1 MVAVFRLGRK
11 LHSFAFLL
19 CATFALV
26 ACESSVVG
34 GGPVIDPQDAVPV
47 ALLLPKTASN
57 GGPAIS
63 ASFENAARLAMADL
77 GGAGIDLRVYDTGGN
92 ATRAAQVAAEAADDG
107 AKIIVGP
114 LFGEAAAA
122 AGSAVASRGI
132 NVLSFSNNTTIAGGN
147 VFVLGSTFQ
156 NTADRL
162 VGYATRNGKG
172 GILIVHGNDG
182 QELIGRDAISRAIGF
197 NGARLAGTVSFPL
210 SQQGVIGAVP
220 TIAAEAQA
228 TGAQSIFMT
237 SGTDGAIPFLAE
249 LLPENGIDNST
260 YQFIG
265 LQRMDIPSGALSLDG
280 LQGAWFA
287 LPDPG
292 LTGQFQAR
300 YSAAYGRPPH
310 PLAGLA
316 YDGIAAVGALI
327 STGSSDALA
336 ASALTRN
343 SGFAGVNGV
352 FRLRPNGT
360 NERGLAVAQIQN
372 KQVILIDPA
381 PRSFGGAGF

>member
-11 LHSFAFLL
+11 LHSLAFLL
-19 CATFALV
+19 CAAFALV
-26 ACESSVVG
+26 ACDNSTVG

-57 GGPAIS
+57 GGPSIS

-92 ATRAAQVAAEAADDG
+92 ATRAAQVAVEAADDG

-122 AGSAVASRGI
+122 AGSAVAGRGI

-172 GILIVHGNDG
+172 DILIVHGNDG
-182 QELIGRDAISRAIGF
+182 QELIGRDAISRSIGF

-210 SQQGVIGAVP
+210 SQQGVIAAVP

-237 SGTDGAIPFLAE
+237 SGTDGAVPFLAE
-249 LLPENGIDNST
+249 LLPENGIDAST

-265 LQRMDIPSGALSLDG
+265 LQRLDIPSGALSLDG

-300 YSAAYGRPPH
+300 YIGAYGGPPH